1 MTAAI
6 DQSEPRFAESSEE
19 ITALIRRL
27 TDDAQKD
34 FLVDRR
40 REHRYPLL
48 VPVVVTPVGGP
59 GFTAVTRDISRRG
72 ISFLHTTTI
81 DDHYVYLQFPE
92 LLETPAI
99 VVEVLRR
106 RQVGPLWEIA
116 GAFRARP
123 RRAAADA

>member
-6 DQSEPRFAESSEE
+6 EQSEPTLAESSEE

-48 VPVVVTPVGGP
+48 VPISVTPVGGT
-59 GFTAVTRDISRRG
+59 GFTAVTRDVSRRG
-72 ISFLHTTTI
+72 ISFLHTSPI
-81 DDHYVYLQFPE
+81 DSHYVYLRFSE
-92 LLETPAI
+92 LLDTPAI

-106 RQVGPLWEIA
+106 REIGPFWEIA

-123 RRAAADA
+123 RRAPST